1 MKNPSW
7 PKNPYI
13 RNPKFSKL
21 YIFLL
26 KKEWSFL
33 SKLIGL
39 LGGCDIAC
47 KIPERIFLPHPIGIV
62 IDTRCILGNDVVIL
76 QNVTL
81 GGSKPYHRPERTDPT
96 KVDPTLKDG
105 VFVGPGAKILGNITI
120 GEWSIIGANAVIT
133 IDIPPYS
140 IVVGHNI
147 ILEKKTTDL

>member
-1 MKNPSW
+1 
-7 PKNPYI
+7 
-13 RNPKFSKL
+13 
-21 YIFLL
+21 
-26 KKEWSFL
+26 
-33 SKLIGL
+33 
-39 LGGCDIAC
+39 
-47 KIPERIFLPHPIGIV
+47 
-62 IDTRCILGNDVVIL
+62 VVIL